1 MIPADKF
8 KEIIKAIIISRDIK
22 LSSFGQGRIKEIEN
36 KIKAKKITTE
46 EIVEKLYSEKEFM
59 LKLKNNDWIELRNKI
74 KNLL

>member
-46 EIVEKLYSEKEFM
+46 ETVEKLYSEKEFM